1 MMSRNLICVVLASVG
16 LAAGLAACA
25 MPTPYQP
32 AKASDREAA
41 GYSEI
46 QLEADR
52 WRVTFLGN
60 TLTSRQTVETYLLY
74 RSAEL
79 TRDQGYDW
87 FIAVTR
93 GTEAHETLRLRPA
106 PEWGYGWYPR
116 WRLADHTGWRTW
128 ETPLDPP
135 PLDLSSVTAY
145 EAVAEIRL
153 GRGRRPDDPRAFD
166 ARSVLTTLQSRI
178 VRPE

>member
-1 MMSRNLICVVLASVG
+1 MRRPSLPVLLSIV

-25 MPTPYQP
+25 TPTPYQP
-32 AKASDREAA
+32 ASAPDHEAS
-41 GYSEI
+41 GYNEI

-93 GTEAHETLRLRPA
+93 DTEAHEAFRVRPA
-106 PEWGYGWYPR
+106 PDWGYGWYPR
-116 WRLADHTGWRTW
+116 WRLADHAGWRAWDT
-128 ETPLDPP
+128 TLDRP

-145 EAVAEIRL
+145 EAMAEIRL
-153 GRGRRPDDPRAFD
+153 GRGPRPDDPRAFD